1 MDTTQRKLPEPRSVK
16 KQIPSSFPRTPGE
29 GAFVP
34 VTLGRLIQL
43 MKRSLLSLLVAFIAI
58 LAAHNTRADSTFAG
72 SLLSGHNEGYIAGSI
87 SLTVDRG
94 HVSFTSTLFQSWVSG
109 TTIEPVL
116 VVHNKIFPLPFG
128 TGTPGNW
135 SFQEFLGPSPVP
147 AACGL
152 PAGIDPGFG
161 IPQPFMFDGTR
172 FAGSFTT
179 HPDLEHSLLAKGGT
193 VLLQI
198 HGTVNS
204 LQDPL
209 FSAPLQQVTIPI
221 PIPFTATFSGANERP
236 PNRSPFHGSGT
247 FTLTGNCLA
256 YSLTVAT
263 NFAWAS
269 VGIFGPAGPH
279 STSPNLVAAL
289 GPLFGV
295 LLPGASQISYAG
307 EVPLTDEAVAE
318 LKRGSLYVNFL
329 TAQHLQGEI
338 RGQILPVGPVH
349 EGHSDRR

>member
-1 MDTTQRKLPEPRSVK
+1 
-16 KQIPSSFPRTPGE
+16 
-29 GAFVP
+29 
-34 VTLGRLIQL
+34 

-161 IPQPFMFDGTR
+161 IPQPFMFDGTALRDHSPPTQIWSTAYWRRAERSFSR
-172 FAGSFTT
+172 FRQQSIR
-179 HPDLEHSLLAKGGT
+179 SR
-193 VLLQI
+193 
-198 HGTVNS
+198 
-204 LQDPL
+204 
-209 FSAPLQQVTIPI
+209 AP
-221 PIPFTATFSGANERP
+221 SSP
-236 PNRSPFHGSGT
+236 PPRN
-247 FTLTGNCLA
+247 
-256 YSLTVAT
+256 
-263 NFAWAS
+263 
-269 VGIFGPAGPH
+269 
-279 STSPNLVAAL
+279 
-289 GPLFGV
+289 
-295 LLPGASQISYAG
+295 
-307 EVPLTDEAVAE
+307 
-318 LKRGSLYVNFL
+318 K
-329 TAQHLQGEI
+329 
-338 RGQILPVGPVH
+338 
-349 EGHSDRR
+349 

>member
-1 MDTTQRKLPEPRSVK
+1 MNTTQRNLPEPRSVK
-16 KQIPSSFPRTPGE
+16 MQIPSSVAVSF
-29 GAFVP
+29 
-34 VTLGRLIQL
+34 QL

-58 LAAHNTRADSTFAG
+58 LAARSTRADSTFAG

-94 HVSFTSTLFQSWVSG
+94 QVSYTSTLFQYYVSG
-109 TTIEPVL
+109 TTLEPVL
-116 VVHNKIFPLPFG
+116 VVHNKVFPLPFG

-135 SFQEFLGPSPVP
+135 PFQEFLGPSPVP
-147 AACGL
+147 PACGL
-152 PAGIDPGFG
+152 PGGIDPGFG
-161 IPQPFMFDGTR
+161 MPLMFDGTR
-172 FAGSFTT
+172 FTGSFTT

-263 NFAWAS
+263 NFAWGS
-269 VGIFGPAGPH
+269 VGIFGPASPH
-279 STSPNLVAAL
+279 STSTGLVVAL
-289 GPLFGV
+289 GPLFGAII
-295 LLPGASQISYAG
+295 PGASQISYGG
-307 EVPLTDEAVAE
+307 EVPLTDEAVDE
-318 LKRGSLYVNFL
+318 LKRGRLYVNFV
-329 TAQHLQGEI
+329 TAHYPQGEI

-349 EGHSDRR
+349 ESHPDRR